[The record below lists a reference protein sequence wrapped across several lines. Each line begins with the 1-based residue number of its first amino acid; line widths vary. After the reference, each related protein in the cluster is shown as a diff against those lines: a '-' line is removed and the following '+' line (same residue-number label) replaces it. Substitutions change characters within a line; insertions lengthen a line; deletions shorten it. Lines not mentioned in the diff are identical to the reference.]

1 MSINGGSMRNLI
13 LIAGLVLMFAQVSS
27 AASPK
32 ISKSFNPSSI
42 VVNEFATL
50 VIEFLNQNSTVARFT
65 APFNETLPDNMVI
78 LGSGSTS
85 CGGTLT
91 AEPGGKK
98 LTLARG
104 KIPAFGSCYI
114 QLGVTA
120 TKAGSFASQ
129 TPAAAV
135 QTDLGTNL
143 SGSNVTLTVTNL
155 NGSTFKKSF

>member
-1 MSINGGSMRNLI
+1 MSINGGRMKDLI
-13 LIAGLVLMFAQVSS
+13 LMAGLVLVFSPVSL

-32 ISKSFNPSSI
+32 ISKAFNPTSI

-50 VIEFLNQNSTVARFT
+50 VIEFLNQNSNVARFT

-85 CGGTLT
+85 CGGILT

-104 KIPAFGSCYI
+104 KIPAYGSCYI

-120 TKAGSFASQ
+120 TKVGSFTSL
-129 TPAAAV
+129 TPAAAL
-135 QTDLGTNL
+135 QTDKGINL
-143 SGSNVTLTVTNL
+143 LASDVTLTVTNKKK
-155 NGSTFKKSF
+155 STVKKSF